1 MATSAKK
8 ILIVED
14 NKLLQQ
20 VYFDRLVKEG
30 FLVLQAFTG
39 QQGLALAT
47 NYNPD
52 LIILDIMLPGGLNGF
67 DVLSQLRA
75 NSSFKHT
82 PILMK
87 TDLKDEKKTAESM
100 GASDYIIKDEKNID
114 ETISKIKSYLK
125 TDLVGKIKKI
135 LE

>member
-1 MATSAKK
+1 MTTPAKK

-82 PILMK
+82 PIVMI

>member
-1 MATSAKK
+1 MATSSKK

-82 PILMK
+82 PIVMI

>member
-82 PILMK
+82 PIVMI

>member
-1 MATSAKK
+1 MASLAKK

-20 VYFDRLVKEG
+20 VYFDILVKEG

-39 QQGLALAT
+39 QQGLTMAT
-47 NYNPD
+47 TYKPD

-67 DVLSQLRA
+67 DILSQLKA
-75 NSSFKHT
+75 NLVFKHT
-82 PILMK
+82 PIVML
-87 TDLKDEKKTAESM
+87 TDLKDEKKTAESIE
-100 GASDYIIKDEKNID
+100 ASGYIIKNEKNID
-114 ETISKIKSYLK
+114 ETISNIKSYLK
-125 TDLVGKIKKI
+125 TDLFGKIKKI

>member
-1 MATSAKK
+1 MTTPAKK

-39 QQGLALAT
+39 QQGLAMAT
-47 NYNPD
+47 NYNPN

-82 PILMK
+82 PIVMI

>member
-52 LIILDIMLPGGLNGF
+52 MIILDIMLPGGLNGF

-75 NSSFKHT
+75 NLSLKHT
-82 PILMK
+82 PILMI
-87 TDLKDEKKTAESM
+87 TDLKDEKKTAESI
-100 GASDYIIKDEKNID
+100 GASGYIIKDEKNID

>member
-1 MATSAKK
+1 MTTPAKK

-39 QQGLALAT
+39 QQGLAMAT
-47 NYNPD
+47 NYNPN

-75 NSSFKHT
+75 NLSFKHT
-82 PILMK
+82 PILMI